1 MQTCYNCGKQ
11 VSDETLICPDCGALV
26 RRYTTPP
33 RREHDEPTERAPQP
47 YMPQDSGAYTQQ
59 SAPRRAAVWR
69 EENGRVRFSGLMTFW
84 LVVVLLLSGYMVLS
98 YGCTLILYHNQEVYA
113 QFLSMIPEFA
123 ALAEIFPE
131 LVAVIGQYYPIFA
144 ALLLASVVCF
154 GASIW
159 LLAAKRRL
167 AWQVLLGGGALL
179 CVLMLFVSSMSM
191 LLFALG
197 ALAVTFF
204 TLRPYRR
211 VLR

>member
-33 RREHDEPTERAPQP
+33 KRETDPPESAAAPYQ
-47 YMPQDSGAYTQQ
+47 MPSEQQ
-59 SAPRRAAVWR
+59 QAPHKRAVWR
-69 EENGRVRFSGLMTFW
+69 EESGRVRFSGLLTFW
-84 LVVVLLLSGYMVLS
+84 MVMLILFSGYLALS
-98 YGCTLILYHNQEVYA
+98 YGCTLILYHNQDVYA
-113 QFLSMIPEFA
+113 QFLAMIPNFA
-123 ALAEIFPE
+123 ALAEIFPD

-144 ALLLASVVCF
+144 ALLLASAVCF

-167 AWQVLLGGGALL
+167 AWQVLLGSGALL